1 VSIKFP
7 KIRINSFWSYQ
18 ILGWFIYFAT
28 NLLLTLT
35 ISHVTWASLTIKI
48 SRILIGVFL
57 TWLMRLFY
65 KRLEIQS
72 LNVISIILYSF
83 VVSIIPSLIFYAS
96 TALLNIYLIGAVKP
110 EIFFQLSRIISDF
123 FVYNFPLFFGWSTLY
138 FTIKFWME
146 WDNEKTRAEQAVALA
161 HNAQMKMLRY
171 QLNPHFLFN
180 TLNSIRALI
189 DENEKTARTLVT
201 ELSDFLRYSLISRN
215 KSEVTLKEELDAIKH
230 YLSIE
235 KKRYENNLEINYYID
250 SHANSFPI
258 LSFLIHPLIDNA
270 IKYGMQ
276 TSPMPLKIK
285 ISAEVVNN
293 NLSLKVINS
302 GKLLQNSNHFESIAG
317 SGLDNIKAR
326 LLNTYP
332 KKHKFDLY
340 EKDGFVYAL
349 LEIYNSEGDSHEKTS

>member
-1 VSIKFP
+1 VTNKFP

-18 ILGWFIYFAT
+18 ILGWLIYFST
-28 NLLLTLT
+28 NLVLTLT
-35 ISHVTWASLTIKI
+35 IAYVTWASLSVKI
-48 SRILIGVFL
+48 TRLLVGIGL
-57 TWLMRLFY
+57 TWLMRLYY

-72 LNVISIILYSF
+72 LNFISIILYSF
-83 VVSIIPSLIFYAS
+83 IVSIIPSLLYYAT
-96 TALLNIYLIGAVKP
+96 TAALNVYLMGYKKP
-110 EIFFQLSRIISDF
+110 EVFFEFARIISDF
-123 FVYNFPLFFGWSTLY
+123 FVYNFPLFFGWSALY

-146 WDNEKTRAEQAVALA
+146 WDNEKNRAEQAVALA

-201 ELSDFLRYSLISRN
+201 ELSDFLRYSLVSRN
-215 KSEVTLKEELDAIKH
+215 KPEVTLKEELEAIRH

-235 KKRYENNLEINYYID
+235 KKRYENNLEVEYNID
-250 SHANSFPI
+250 PPANNFPV

-285 ISAEVVNN
+285 ISAKVSDNV
-293 NLSLKVINS
+293 LILQVINS
-302 GKLLQNSNHFESIAG
+302 GKLLNNANHIDTIAG

-326 LLNTYP
+326 LQNTYP
-332 KKHKFDLY
+332 KGHKFELY
-340 EKDGFVYAL
+340 EKDGYVYAL
-349 LEIYNSEGDSHEKTS
+349 LEIFNSEGDSHEKTS